1 MIDNRKKSF
10 KNIIK
15 AVNHVLKLVLRSIKL
30 KNTVYFK
37 RFTFLSIHVAATLDF
52 VVSKI
57 GTIAPLLLLLDH
69 FGAIR
74 NTIKLT
80 VATAGI
86 EKKFI
91 KKTHEVPQE

>member
-10 KNIIK
+10 KNIRK

-30 KNTVYFK
+30 KNTVY
-37 RFTFLSIHVAATLDF
+37 FTFLSIHVAATLDF

-91 KKTHEVPQE
+91 KKRMKYHRNNS